1 METTEHFKFFDPGY
15 LTDGDLQLVL
25 LETRPPIPEKG
36 RVPEYKFEI
45 RSNGTRAGN
54 ISFRTNLTEQ
64 LARYGGHIGYDVAPE
79 FRGNNLAAR
88 SCRLLFGLARTHGLG
103 RLLVTCDPEN
113 IASRKTIEKIG
124 GQLAT
129 IGRVTTEDGTE
140 RDTCYYHI
148 EIGAGI

>member
-79 FRGNNLAAR
+79 FRLREAVGSSLVSRELMDSDDYWSPAILKISRHEKR
-88 SCRLLFGLARTHGLG
+88 SKRL
-103 RLLVTCDPEN
+103 V
-113 IASRKTIEKIG
+113 ASSQQSAE
-124 GQLAT
+124 
-129 IGRVTTEDGTE
+129 
-140 RDTCYYHI
+140 
-148 EIGAGI
+148 